1 MAQRFGLGRQRGG
14 TGRAE
19 LSSGLAPKARQSGGI
34 PTLGVGVGSCAAR
47 GGDLASPV
55 DAEVERP
62 LAHELFRRVA
72 APVARD
78 VGGRHRHEMGCHAQ
92 VAKCLHDANRTEQ
105 IDLDGVVDR
114 GVERHGRGRV
124 DEDLARRE
132 RNACRLIEPEPV
144 GAHVPRDHR
153 DPPRDLL
160 VEAVAEQLA
169 EMVEGVV
176 AQDLALHALR
186 GRGAAATPHE
196 QHQGAIGHGSEQPFD
211 DGGAEEPR
219 RARDRD
225 AAAGQCLPDH
235 RAFSTIW

>member
-1 MAQRFGLGRQRGG
+1 MSWSETQRWRRDSVLAASAGVP
-14 TGRAE
+14 AAP
-19 LSSGLAPKARQSGGI
+19 SSPSGLAPKARQSGGI
-34 PTLGVGVGSCAAR
+34 PTLGVGVGSCATR

-176 AQDLALHALR
+176 AQDLALHALAR
-186 GRGAAATPHE
+186 PRCGGHSARAAPGSNRARLGAAVRRWRCRGTP
-196 QHQGAIGHGSEQPFD
+196 SSP
-211 DGGAEEPR
+211 
-219 RARDRD
+219 
-225 AAAGQCLPDH
+225 
-235 RAFSTIW
+235 